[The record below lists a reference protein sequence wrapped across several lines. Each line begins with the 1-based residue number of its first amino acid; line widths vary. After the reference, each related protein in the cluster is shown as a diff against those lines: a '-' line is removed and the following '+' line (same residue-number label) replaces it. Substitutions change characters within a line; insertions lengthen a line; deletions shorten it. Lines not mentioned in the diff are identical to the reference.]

1 MIRNSELLSGFTDP
15 EIEIIAQVAR
25 YHRRGEPSLKHAP
38 FAALDEHDQQR
49 VRWLAAILRV
59 AIGLDRSHAG
69 AVATVGVDDAVG
81 GGDDAASMMITVVPN
96 GDADISLEIY
106 SARERVGLLEQMLE
120 QAVQV
125 R

>member
-1 MIRNSELLSGFTDP
+1 MQS
-15 EIEIIAQVAR
+15 
-25 YHRRGEPSLKHAP
+25 
-38 FAALDEHDQQR
+38 
-49 VRWLAAILRV
+49 
-59 AIGLDRSHAG
+59 AG
-69 AVATVGVDDAVG
+69 AVATLGVDDAVVG
-81 GGDDAASMMITVVPN
+81 ADDAASVMITVVPN